1 MECLMKKILFVIGT
15 LLIVGLHPLNAGAI
29 TVVSTQDM
37 QTSEPAPE
45 VKQSGKVYL
54 LKWQDNKLLTTKGTF
69 MTNGIQIVND
79 SGIDKDKIAV
89 QKKPPIIE
97 FMKEHD
103 KIVKI
108 IILPNP

>member
-1 MECLMKKILFVIGT
+1 MKKILFVIGT

-37 QTSEPAPE
+37 PTSEPAPE

-54 LKWQDNKLLTTKGTF
+54 LQWQDNKLQTTKGTF
-69 MTNGIQIVND
+69 MTNGIQIVNE
-79 SGIDKDKIAV
+79 SGIEKDKIAL
-89 QKKPPIIE
+89 QKNSPIIE
-97 FMKEHD
+97 FVKERNV
-103 KIVKI
+103 IVKI